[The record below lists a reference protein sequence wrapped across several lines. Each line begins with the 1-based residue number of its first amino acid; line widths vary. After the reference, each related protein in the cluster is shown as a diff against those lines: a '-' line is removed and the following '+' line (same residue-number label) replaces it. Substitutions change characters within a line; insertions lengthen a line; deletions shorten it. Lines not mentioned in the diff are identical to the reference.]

1 MGRLLLL
8 RVKRGQAAKSWIA
21 RKDGLTVKLCRSK
34 KQGGQEVR
42 LPAKRRVA
50 RKDWLAAKRLVVAKR
65 GGEKLHKFAK
75 CG

>member
-1 MGRLLLL
+1 MG
-8 RVKRGQAAKSWIA
+8 VKRGQAVKRRIA
-21 RKDGLTVKLCRSK
+21 RKDGLTVKLCRPK
-34 KQGGQEVR
+34 KTGWPRSQVA
-42 LPAKRRVA
+42 AKSWVA